1 MCSTIGMSA
10 SLSVD
15 EPDWLG
21 QDHPKTEAAL
31 LVQELNQSATETELG
46 RRVV

>member
-1 MCSTIGMSA
+1 MCSMMGMSA

-31 LVQELNQSATETELG
+31 LVQELKQATTETELG
-46 RRVV
+46 RWVV